1 MELMLKLIEKAK
13 KNKIGTVNPGGDF
26 TKIGD
31 RYKYYS
37 ATKDTEELF
46 NEVQDH
52 TSEDLYPNYDCN
64 TLWFDGDDLYAEW
77 EEVNGDDVIDRLVE
91 Y

>member
-1 MELMLKLIEKAK
+1 MENMIEQIENAK
-13 KNKIGTVNPGGDF
+13 KNKIGTVNPGGDY

-31 RYKYYS
+31 DKTYYHGTED
-37 ATKDTEELF
+37 TKDLF
-46 NEVQDH
+46 ERVQEY

-64 TLWFDGDDLYAEW
+64 ALWFNGNDLYAEW
-77 EEVNGDDVIDRLVE
+77 EEVNGDGVVEVIVE